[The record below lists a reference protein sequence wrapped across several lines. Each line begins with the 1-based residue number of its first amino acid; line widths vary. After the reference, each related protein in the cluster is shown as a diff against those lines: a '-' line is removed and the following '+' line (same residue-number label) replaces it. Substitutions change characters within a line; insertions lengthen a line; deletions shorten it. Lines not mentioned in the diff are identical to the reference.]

1 MRVRLCQ
8 FRTGYVN
15 QMFTNP
21 YACTIRAICTVF
33 CRAVKYRTYRTY
45 RTWVSLRSIRLRL
58 CCDKSQKLRVSNA
71 FCLHRKAV
79 WIFYSSVQLDSTI
92 DLLKKDFNP
101 RSPRGERP
109 KQGQSGCRSWG
120 FQSTLP
126 ARGATWLLTA
136 PVYCRLIS
144 IHAPREGSDWYP
156 TARPVFF

>member
-21 YACTIRAICTVF
+21 YACTICAICTVF

-101 RSPRGERP
+101 RSPRGERRLRLRGHRMRNHFNP
-109 KQGQSGCRSWG
+109 RS
-120 FQSTLP
+120 P
-126 ARGATWLLTA
+126 RGERLLLS
-136 PVYCRLIS
+136 CLFRFLRDFN
-144 IHAPREGSDWYP
+144 PRSPRGE
-156 TARPVFF
+156 RR